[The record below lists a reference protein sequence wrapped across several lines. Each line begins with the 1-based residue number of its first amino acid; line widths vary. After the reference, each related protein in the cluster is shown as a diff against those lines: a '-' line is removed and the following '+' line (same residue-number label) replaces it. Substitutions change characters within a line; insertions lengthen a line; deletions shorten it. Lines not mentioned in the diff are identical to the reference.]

1 MADYIIAC
9 KNRQVYYFLQKDA
22 NNMSDNPV
30 AIITGGSRG
39 VGAAAAKMLS
49 DNGWNVMITCSSS
62 INEAKTVAKN
72 CSNEASEVY
81 AFQADVSNND
91 DCLATINKA
100 LEKWNRIDALVN
112 NAGTTKFV
120 WDHSDLNSLDADDFQ
135 NIYSVNVIGP
145 FQMVKASKKYLLKSK
160 NPCVVNVSSIG
171 GTKGIGSSLAYA
183 SSKGALNTMTLSMA
197 RNLGPI
203 RVNAVCPGFIEGE
216 WLRKGMGSE
225 MFEAVKLRVK
235 TTTPLKKTCTPE
247 SVAEVIISLIEKSE
261 LVTGQL
267 VTVDGG
273 ASLNL

>member
-91 DCLATINKA
+91 DCIATINKA
-100 LEKWNRIDALVN
+100 IEKWNRIDALVN

-120 WDHSDLNSLDADDFQ
+120 
-135 NIYSVNVIGP
+135 
-145 FQMVKASKKYLLKSK
+145 
-160 NPCVVNVSSIG
+160 
-171 GTKGIGSSLAYA
+171 
-183 SSKGALNTMTLSMA
+183 
-197 RNLGPI
+197 
-203 RVNAVCPGFIEGE
+203 
-216 WLRKGMGSE
+216 
-225 MFEAVKLRVK
+225 
-235 TTTPLKKTCTPE
+235 
-247 SVAEVIISLIEKSE
+247 
-261 LVTGQL
+261 
-267 VTVDGG
+267 
-273 ASLNL
+273 

>member
-1 MADYIIAC
+1 
-9 KNRQVYYFLQKDA
+9 
-22 NNMSDNPV
+22 MSDNPV

-39 VGAAAAKMLS
+39 VGAASAKILS
-49 DNGWNVMITCSSS
+49 ENGWNVIITCSSS
-62 INEAKTVAKN
+62 IKEAEIVAKN
-72 CSNEASEVY
+72 CSNQTTEVI
-81 AFQADVSNND
+81 AIQADVAND
-91 DCLATINKA
+91 LDCIATINKA
-100 LEKWNRIDALVN
+100 IKKWNRIDALIN

-120 WDHSDLNSLDADDFQ
+120 WDHSDLDKLDANDFQ
-135 NIYSVNVIGP
+135 HIYGVNVVGP
-145 FQMVKASKKYLLKSK
+145 FQMVKAAKEHLLKSE

-171 GTKGIGSSLAYA
+171 GIKGIGSSLAYA

-216 WLRKGMGSE
+216 WLKKGMGLE
-225 MFEAVKLRVK
+225 MYEAVKLRVQ

-247 SVAEVIISLIEKSE
+247 SVAEVIVYLVEKSE
-261 LVTGQL
+261 LMTGQL

>member
-1 MADYIIAC
+1 
-9 KNRQVYYFLQKDA
+9 
-22 NNMSDNPV
+22 
-30 AIITGGSRG
+30 
-39 VGAAAAKMLS
+39 
-49 DNGWNVMITCSSS
+49 MITCSSS

-171 GTKGIGSSLAYA
+171 GTRGIGSSLAYA

-203 RVNAVCPGFIEGE
+203 RVNAVCPGFNEGE
-216 WLRKGMGSE
+216 WLRNGMG
-225 MFEAVKLRVK
+225 L
-235 TTTPLKKTCTPE
+235 
-247 SVAEVIISLIEKSE
+247 SLIHI
-261 LVTGQL
+261 
-267 VTVDGG
+267 
-273 ASLNL
+273 